1 MSIALT
7 ERINRLTD
15 ERDRWLTLLSDMVN
29 VDSGPGDQVGASK
42 MLDILTGV
50 WSEVGCSI
58 EVVDTVPP
66 VLLATRP
73 GRGSRVLM
81 IGHYDTVFPSGTVDR
96 RPFRIQDGRGY
107 GPGAADMKA
116 GLVAQA
122 ACVSLLEADSCAL
135 TVLINGD
142 EESGSVSSRALI
154 EKKASTADVALVF
167 EPGEAD
173 GAVVLGRPGVRRF
186 RVSTRGRAAHSGVEP
201 EMGRNAIEGI
211 AHLVLAMQDLGKRGD
226 FGTITVSQIS
236 GGNRPNIVPEAAS
249 LIVDARVPSDEVG
262 DSLVD
267 ELERLV
273 GGVPVEGISG
283 HLEHLE
289 ARPAFPLSSEGNR
302 LADLLE
308 EVGSKSSIHVEGRS
322 ARGSSDGNF
331 TAGRGVPTIDG
342 LGPPGGRFH
351 TEDEWFDVN
360 GVFTRAALIAGLMDE
375 LGEQGDV
382 VADSPIPAL
391 GV

>member
-1 MSIALT
+1 VSLVLT
-7 ERINRLTD
+7 ERIKHLTD
-15 ERDRWLTLLSDMVN
+15 ERDRWLTLLADMVN
-29 VDSGPGDQVGASK
+29 IDSGPGDQVGASR
-42 MLDILTGV
+42 MLDMLRDV
-50 WSEVGCSI
+50 WSEIGCTI
-58 EVVDTVPP
+58 EVVESEPS
-66 VLLATRP
+66 VLLASRP
-73 GRGSRVLM
+73 GRGGRVLM
-81 IGHYDTVFPSGTVDR
+81 IGHYDTVFPRGTVDR

-122 ACVSLLEADSCAL
+122 ACVSVLEAESCAL

-154 EKKASTADVALVF
+154 EQEASTADLVLVF

-201 EMGRNAIEGI
+201 ELGRNAIEGI
-211 AHLVLAMQDLGKRGD
+211 AHLALAIQDLGKQGD

-236 GGNRPNIVPEAAS
+236 GGTRPNIVPEEAS
-249 LIVDARVPSDEVG
+249 LIVDARVPSDAVG

-267 ELERLV
+267 ELELLV
-273 GGVPVEGISG
+273 GGVFVEEVSG

-289 ARPAFPLSSEGNR
+289 TRPAFPVSSDGNR
-302 LADLLE
+302 LADLLQE
-308 EVGSKSSIHVEGRS
+308 LGSKASIPVEGRP

-331 TAGRGVPTIDG
+331 TAGRGALTIDG

-360 GVFTRAALIAGLMDE
+360 GVFTRAALIAGLIDE
-375 LGEQGDV
+375 LGEEGDV
-382 VADSPIPAL
+382 LSRRET
-391 GV
+391 G